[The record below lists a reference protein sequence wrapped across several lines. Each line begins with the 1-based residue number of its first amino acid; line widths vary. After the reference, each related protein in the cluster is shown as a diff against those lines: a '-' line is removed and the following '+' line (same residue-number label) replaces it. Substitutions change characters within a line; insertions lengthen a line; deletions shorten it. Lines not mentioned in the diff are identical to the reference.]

1 MNIDKI
7 KKNSR
12 LPDQGLKIGD
22 VVYSEYYQLAGR
34 IVRLSSV
41 QEISDNPSYVLS
53 EIRDPTKEICF
64 GVREHNWHHTG
75 SETLKYNRLVKLNG
89 WEDFPEYYQETG
101 ELVPEENVN
110 AIR

>member
-1 MNIDKI
+1 MHFDKI

-34 IVRLSSV
+34 IVRLSPI

-53 EIRDPTKEICF
+53 EIRDPIKEICS
-64 GVREHNWHHTG
+64 GVREHSWHHSTG
-75 SETLKYNRLVKLNG
+75 RCLKYNRLVKLNT
-89 WEDFPEYYQETG
+89 WDDFPSYSTETG
-101 ELVPEENVN
+101 ELVDK
-110 AIR
+110 